1 MSEILKGYFQTDWAA
16 MTRADWAGL
25 VIVSLLTAVMIGLYF
40 WILKPGNRDKFEQY
54 RDFVNKDDET
64 SGGAGH
70 GQAQ

>member
-1 MSEILKGYFQTDWAA
+1 
-16 MTRADWAGL
+16 L
-25 VIVSLLTAVMIGLYF
+25 VIVLLLSAVMIGLYF

-54 RDFVNKDDET
+54 RNFVNKDDET